1 MKFTDGYWLNKEQYK
16 IENPVEV
23 YEASAVQDEA
33 GNDSLL
39 AYATYRKIIERGN
52 TLNVG
57 NTTIRAFSPM
67 EDVIG
72 IRLTHFDVDDKN
84 PRYTLY
90 PEKTV
95 APKVEIEEGEVNGQ
109 GAGVRAGNTKL
120 SSGRLDVELPLH
132 GDFRMAFHFTDKS
145 GHRNELTASEPAAQ
159 ASIDDLTAG
168 SLYPLSVA
176 GAQANYQDA
185 RQAGMILKRS
195 KHFMREMLNIDVDT
209 KIYGTGERFTPFVKN
224 GQSVEIINKD
234 GGTGSE
240 QSYKNIP
247 FYLACKPGLKK
258 QNGLYYGVFV
268 NHSQP
273 VSFEIASENVQRVQF
288 ATEGEHLEY
297 FVIAGESAKEVLGKF
312 NKLTG
317 GGTLPP
323 AWTFGLWLSTS
334 FTTDYS
340 EETVMKFIDGM
351 EERDLPLDVFH
362 FDCFWM
368 KGFEWSNFEWDKAA
382 FPDPKGLLSRLH
394 DKGLK
399 VCVWINPYIAQK
411 SPLFKEGVQKGYFI
425 THEDGTPWQWDL
437 WQAGNAYVDFTN
449 PEAVRWYQDHLKRL
463 LNMGV
468 DCFKTDFGERVPMH
482 DAKFH
487 DDSNPQGAH
496 NFYTHLYNEAV
507 YDVLK
512 AEKGDSEAVVFARSA
527 TVGGQ
532 QFPIHWG
539 GDNVSS
545 YTSMADTLRGGLSFL
560 LSGFNFWSHDIGG
573 FEESTPADL
582 YKRWT
587 QFGLLSS
594 HSRYHGN
601 IQYRVPW
608 LFDEEAVEVTRKFTK
623 LKVQMMPYL
632 YTQARKAVEEG
643 IPLMRPLFLE
653 FANDPNTYGLDLQY
667 MLGDSLLVAP
677 IFNKEGK
684 ARFYL
689 PKGKW
694 TRLVKDEGMAD
705 VVESDGEWF
714 EEIHSFLS
722 LPLFVREGHEVK
734 LDTSLKK
741 AGDYEEKA

>member
-1 MKFTDGYWLNKEQYK
+1 MKFTDGYWLSKEQYK

-90 PEKTV
+90 PEKNV

-109 GAGVRAGNTKL
+109 GAGVRAGNAKL

-132 GDFRMAFHFTDKS
+132 GDFRMAFHFTDAS
-145 GHRNELTASEPAAQ
+145 GERHELTASEQAAQ
-159 ASIDDLTAG
+159 ASIDDITAG
-168 SLYPLSVA
+168 SMYPLSVS

-185 RQAGMILKRS
+185 RQAGTILKRS
-195 KHFMREMLNIDVDT
+195 KHFMREMLNLDVDT

-224 GQSVEIINKD
+224 GQTVEIINKD

-258 QNGLYYGVFV
+258 QDGLYYGVFV

-297 FVIAGESAKEVLGKF
+297 FVIAGASAKEVLGKF

-368 KGFEWSNFEWDKAA
+368 KGFEWSNFEWDKEA
-382 FPDPKGLLSRLH
+382 FPDPKGLLRRLH

-399 VCVWINPYIAQK
+399 ICVWINPYIAQK
-411 SPLFKEGVQKGYFI
+411 SPLFKEGVEKGYFI

-449 PEAVRWYQDHLKRL
+449 PDAVCWYQAHLKRL
-463 LNMGV
+463 LEMGV
-468 DCFKTDFGERVPMH
+468 DCFKTDFGERVPMY
-482 DAKFH
+482 DAKFY
-487 DDSNPQGAH
+487 DGSNPQGAH

-507 YDVLK
+507 YEVLK
-512 AEKGDSEAVVFARSA
+512 AEKGDREAVVFARSA

-532 QFPIHWG
+532 QFPVHWG

-623 LKVQMMPYL
+623 LKIQMMPYL
-632 YTQARKAVEEG
+632 YPQARKAVEEG

-714 EEIHSFLS
+714 EETHSFLS

-734 LDTSLKK
+734 LDTNLKK
-741 AGDYEEKA
+741 AGDYKEKA